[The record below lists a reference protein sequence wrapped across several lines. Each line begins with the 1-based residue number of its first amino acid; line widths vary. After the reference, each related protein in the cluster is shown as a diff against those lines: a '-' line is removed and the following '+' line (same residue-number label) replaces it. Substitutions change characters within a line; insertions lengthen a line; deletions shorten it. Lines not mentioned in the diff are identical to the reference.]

1 MKTARDHAPYH
12 DIPMFGGDEIGV
24 AGILRVQHGAAVARQ
39 QSLDRQLPIEHGH
52 HHIAVL
58 GLQRTVHDQPIA
70 VENAGPLHGVAGDG
84 GDECV
89 FRVLDHYYT

>member
-24 AGILRVQHGAAVARQ
+24 AWILRVQHGAAVARQ

-58 GLQRTVHDQPIA
+58 GRQRTVHDQPIA
-70 VENAGPLHGVAGDG
+70 VPAPSMESPATVTMNVYSG
-84 GDECV
+84 CSI
-89 FRVLDHYYT
+89 T